1 MNAYRFD
8 AQVTLGFLVNQ
19 VSRIEREVYA
29 IQYPDI
35 RYPGLIPVD
44 TTGPEWVKSVTYFS
58 SDRVGRAQWFAG
70 RAQDVPHADVV
81 RTKAET
87 GVKMA
92 AIGYEYDDE
101 ELAQAQMLGQPLQ
114 ADKAA
119 AAQRAAE
126 EFIDRV
132 ALFGDA
138 SAGYTGLINNAS
150 VTSGTAPATGTGSTT
165 TFSTKTADQ
174 VLADVNGTL
183 TGMWTGSLYVEMA
196 DTLLLPYSTIVALSQ
211 RRVTDQDASL
221 TIMDW
226 IQQKNI
232 FTLET
237 GRALTIR
244 GLRGLE
250 TAGSG
255 GTARMVAYRRD
266 PGVLKMY
273 MPMPFRFLPVWRSGP
288 MTYEVPGI
296 FRLGGVDVKRPTAM
310 RYLDGI

>member
-8 AQVTLGFLVNQ
+8 AQVTLSFLTQQ

-81 RTKAET
+81 RSKAET
-87 GVKMA
+87 AVKMA

-101 ELAQAQMLGQPLQ
+101 ELAQAQMLGQNLN

-132 ALFGDA
+132 ALFGDP
-138 SAGYTGLINNAS
+138 SANFTGLINNPT
-150 VTSGTAPATGTGSTT
+150 VTAGTAPATGTASGTT
-165 TFSTKTADQ
+165 WASKTADQ

-196 DTLLLPYSTIVALSQ
+196 DTLLLPYATIVALSQ
-211 RRVTDQDASL
+211 RRVTEQMPM

-226 IQQKNI
+226 LREKNVY
-232 FTLET
+232 TLET
-237 GRALTIR
+237 GQPLTIR

-250 TAGSG
+250 TAGAG
-255 GTARMVAYRRD
+255 GTARMAAYRRD

-273 MPMPFRFLPVWRSGP
+273 MPMPFRFLPVWRTGP

-296 FRLGGVDVKRPTAM
+296 FRLGGVDVKRPLAM

>member
-8 AQVTLGFLVNQ
+8 AQVTLSFLTQQ

-81 RTKAET
+81 RNKAET
-87 GVKMA
+87 AVKMA

-101 ELAQAQMLGQPLQ
+101 ELAQAQMLGQNLN

-132 ALFGDA
+132 ALFGDV
-138 SAGYTGLINNAS
+138 SANFTGLVNNPT
-150 VTSGTAPATGTGSTT
+150 VTAGTAPATGTGSAT
-165 TFSTKTADQ
+165 TFVSKTADQ

-183 TGMWTGSLYVEMA
+183 TGIWTGALYVEMA
-196 DTLLLPYSTIVALSQ
+196 DTLLLPYATIVALSQ
-211 RRVTDQDASL
+211 RRVTDQMSMTL
-221 TIMDW
+221 MDW
-226 IQQKNI
+226 IREKNVY
-232 FTLET
+232 TLET
-237 GRALTIR
+237 GQPLTIR

-250 TAGSG
+250 TAGAG
-255 GTARMVAYRRD
+255 GTARMAAYRRD

-273 MPMPFRFLPVWRSGP
+273 MPMPFRFLPVWRTGP

-296 FRLGGVDVKRPTAM
+296 FRLGGVDVKRPLAM